1 MTSIAIDRLTARY
14 RAASSDAPRL
24 RRITD
29 EALARVLEAAVERA
43 GIASDGYLCIRELRA
58 SVSLRLRETDATLAR
73 QLGEAL
79 AQAIGGAVRARSASI
94 IYYSSRAQA
103 LVDLA
108 VSALTGNFDR
118 RWAWIQ
124 IGIWRTDAAVGA
136 GAVADLVMRA
146 LTREPRHA
154 LAVVAWLAARRA
166 DAFETLVART
176 SPAVWTGLL
185 RAITGAESALS
196 VDAWATA
203 DLRAAPADVEPLLV
217 RSTIAP
223 AVIAAGRDL
232 HVDTARAIAALVLL
246 EVEPAIVHD
255 QTAPQAS
262 LRASLAET
270 LAGAFTREPR
280 ADVARRGDAE
290 RSVAIARESRNAD
303 DGEAAID
310 GGERASTPE
319 TATDREADESLPT
332 VRRESPTRH
341 GGLLYLINL
350 AGRIG
355 LPGAILRDARLTARR
370 PRWVLHQL
378 AMALVSAEPSDPAA
392 LAFAG
397 LPPDARS
404 PSSLEAAATAI
415 EASAIEDHCAALL
428 DALRAALNRPDDA
441 EVRRRHTEVQCA
453 EAELLRLVCE
463 RHARIV
469 ADPGWIDVRLSLDDV
484 SPEIRRAGL
493 DVDPGWVPWLGIVVR
508 FVYA

>member
-1 MTSIAIDRLTARY
+1 MTSIAIDHLTARY
-14 RAASSDAPRL
+14 RASSSDVPRL

-29 EALARVLEAAVERA
+29 EALARVLEAAVERS

-108 VSALTGNFDR
+108 ANALTGNFDR

-154 LAVVAWLAARRA
+154 LAVVAWLANRRT

-176 SPAVWTGLL
+176 SPATWTRLVG
-185 RAITGAESALS
+185 AIAGAEGAS
-196 VDAWATA
+196 VDGWAT
-203 DLRAAPADVEPLLV
+203 DDRRAAPADVGSLLA
-217 RSTIAP
+217 RSTIAQ
-223 AVIAAGRDL
+223 AVIAARRDL
-232 HVDTARAIAALVLL
+232 QVDTARAIAVLVLL
-246 EVEPAIVHD
+246 EVEPAIVHGRS
-255 QTAPQAS
+255 AALAS

-270 LAGAFTREPR
+270 LARASAPGPRANAARRTDADRSVVIAREPR
-280 ADVARRGDAE
+280 ITDDGDAAIESGGRTSADEAAADRGD
-290 RSVAIARESRNAD
+290 
-303 DGEAAID
+303 
-310 GGERASTPE
+310 
-319 TATDREADESLPT
+319 DESLPN
-332 VRRESPTRH
+332 VRREAPTRH

-355 LPGAILRDARLTARR
+355 LPGAVLRDARLTARR

-415 EASAIEDHCAALL
+415 ESSAINEHRAALL
-428 DALRAALNRPDDA
+428 DALRAALNRPDDP
-441 EVRRRHTEVQCA
+441 
-453 EAELLRLVCE
+453 EAELLRFVCD
-463 RHARIV
+463 RQARIA

-484 SPEIRRAGL
+484 SPEIRCAGL
-493 DVDPGWVPWLGIVVR
+493 DLDPGWVPWLGIVVR